1 MRTKCDYCGHYIE
14 DTDPYCG
21 NCGAPNDHLMRSAEG
36 VPKTIEELQNF
47 CAVHRLP
54 LEKMRFFIGI
64 DYKEPK
70 AFGIYKDENGNFVV
84 YKNKADGTRAIRYRG
99 SDEAYAVNEIYQK
112 MKSEIQIRKNGGSNT
127 SANNR
132 RTRKKRL
139 SLPVALMIT
148 VLPIILA
155 FIIAGAYK
163 SFQPNRGYYNYD
175 DTYYYYQNSSWYYY
189 DEDSDNWDY
198 AESVDDELSD
208 NYKDYFEGSTY
219 DSDYGTGD
227 FKDTDYYYEAQ
238 EQDWDDD
245 WDDDDWDWDG
255 GDWDTGATDWDTDW
269 IKLFDIYDN

>member
-112 MKSEIQIRKNGGSNT
+112 MKSEIQIRKNGGKIPPVSRQKHK
-127 SANNR
+127 SA
-132 RTRKKRL
+132 
-139 SLPVALMIT
+139 
-148 VLPIILA
+148 PIIIVLVA
-155 FIIAGAYK
+155 ALLPTMIGLIFSLFDGN
-163 SFQPNRGYYNYD
+163 SNRPNRGYYNYD
-175 DTYYYYQNSSWYYY
+175 DTYYYYQNREWYYY
-189 DEDSDNWDY
+189 DDDDDRWHDLGM
-198 AESVDDELSD
+198 VDDELSD